1 MVGEGRWNANDLR
14 EETRGQMFNEL
25 LRHRAIDKESEGE
38 GNNGPVLLVAFDKGK
53 VEIDLAFPSTKS
65 GKLEQDNVVEF
76 SSDMDNG
83 KETFWTV
90 RILRTS
96 IEDGY
101 ARKNLSIVL
110 RFIADALEK
119 LDSWKGQSRVQY
131 KKPMPLK
138 AQDDILAVAQY
149 CGENVTIIE
158 EASGSKFVYKEYSYH
173 LRQACDF
180 MMPLFVIEKTDQR
193 QPPPNELL
201 TELGTDYNTEWKVHK
216 GPFGSSV
223 LRYPFIEGSCNS
235 PSVSGWLEILLLIQK
250 MHKIDFVHG
259 DLLPRN
265 VIFDTAGR
273 GYVIDFDLSR
283 KAGCEYVRGYNHLD
297 FPKFRHDGARAGEVM
312 TKDHDLHSLREMSN
326 FFFELEQ
333 STIRDLDLG
342 GLIKFFRD
350 GGLQARVG
358 LGELNDEA
366 SGSPMRSDF

>member
-1 MVGEGRWNANDLR
+1 
-14 EETRGQMFNEL
+14 
-25 LRHRAIDKESEGE
+25 
-38 GNNGPVLLVAFDKGK
+38 
-53 VEIDLAFPSTKS
+53 
-65 GKLEQDNVVEF
+65 
-76 SSDMDNG
+76 MDDG
-83 KETFWTV
+83 KETFWAV

-101 ARKNLSIVL
+101 GGKNLSIVL

-119 LDSWKGQSRVQY
+119 LDSWRGQSRVQY
-131 KKPMPLK
+131 KIPMPLE
-138 AQDDILAVAQY
+138 AQDDVKAVAQY

-158 EASGSKFVYKEYSYH
+158 EASGSTFVYKEYSYH

-180 MMPLFVIEKTDQR
+180 SDFMLPLFVIEETDQR

-201 TELGTDYNTEWKVHK
+201 TKLGTVYTEWKVHE

-223 LRYPFIEGSCNS
+223 LRYPFIEGSCDS
-235 PSVSGWLEILLLIQK
+235 PSVTGWLEILLLIQK
-250 MHKIDFVHG
+250 MHEIDFVHG

-283 KAGCEYVRGYNHLD
+283 KAGDKDVRGYNHLD
-297 FPKFRHDGARAGEVM
+297 FREFRHDGAKAGEEM

-333 STIRDLDLG
+333 STIRDLNLG
-342 GLIKFFRD
+342 GLIEFFRAVVSKP
-350 GGLQARVG
+350 GLGWVG

-366 SGSPMRSDF
+366 SGSPMRRGF